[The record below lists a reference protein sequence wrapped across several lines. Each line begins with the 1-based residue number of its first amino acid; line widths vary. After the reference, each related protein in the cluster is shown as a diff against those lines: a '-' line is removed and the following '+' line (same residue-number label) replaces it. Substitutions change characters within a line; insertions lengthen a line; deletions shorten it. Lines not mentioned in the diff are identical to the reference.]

1 MNTDLSRRGFLGAAG
16 AVAAV
21 GAVPGASAAGA
32 DAAPQGKKI
41 KILAVC
47 GSPRKG
53 KTTAVALKVCLDAA
67 KAVAPDQIE
76 TELIE
81 LAGLNI
87 NGLVAAGIELPPGQK
102 DDFLALEPKLA
113 DPAMRGIIVGSPVYF
128 GDMTSLCKAFLER
141 LMVFKKPLVLS
152 NRVGGALAV
161 GGARNGG
168 QEHTLRSIQAA
179 LFGQEMVLVG
189 DGRPTCHYGA
199 TLCNNAKDDILKDE
213 AGMATARNLGRRVAE
228 VARLLA
234 RT

>member
-1 MNTDLSRRGFLGAAG
+1 MQSDLSRRGFLGAAG
-16 AVAAV
+16 AAAAM
-21 GAVPGASAAGA
+21 GAVASASAAAA
-32 DAAPQGKKI
+32 DSTPQGKKI
-41 KILAVC
+41 KILAVS

-53 KTTAVALKVCLDAA
+53 KTTSTALRVCLEAA
-67 KAVAPDQIE
+67 KAVAPEQIE

-87 NGLVAAGIELPPGQK
+87 NGLVAAGIELPPGHT

-113 DPAMRGIIVGSPVYF
+113 DPAVRGIIVGSPVYF

-141 LMVFKKPLVLS
+141 LMAFKKTLALS

-161 GGARNGG
+161 AGARNGG

-179 LFGQEMVLVG
+179 LFSQEMVVVG

-199 TLCNNAKDDILKDE
+199 TLWNNAKDDITQD
-213 AGMATARNLGRRVAE
+213 APGIATAKNLGRRVAE
-228 VARLLA
+228 VARLIA
-234 RT
+234 KT